1 MYYIFNFNILFEA
14 AHVEVVVDGAAG
26 GSIME
31 ILLDIIILNTR

>member
-1 MYYIFNFNILFEA
+1 MYYIFNFNILSGA
-14 AHVEVVVDGAAG
+14 ARVEVVCDGADG